1 MSTHDKNPNLPWY
14 VNNSLSAAE
23 RQALETQLTQD
34 AELKLEVEFL
44 QQIRQQVKKTPGA
57 TPGKLGWQKLQRQI
71 NRTPVKTNRRWQGF
85 AIAASLMLMVQGA
98 IIFNL
103 LQTEDNYAP
112 LSGLTQQQP
121 TLQIRFNPDIREA
134 DMRQLLRDIQG
145 QILDGPSANNLYRVS
160 LENPEQIAHYIETLR
175 ANSLV
180 DHVAQD

>member
-1 MSTHDKNPNLPWY
+1 MNNTEQNLNLPWY
-14 VNNSLSAAE
+14 VNNSLDAGE
-23 RQALETQLTQD
+23 RQTLETQLMQD

-44 QQIRQQVKKTPGA
+44 QQIRQQIKKPPGA
-57 TPGKLGWQKLQRQI
+57 TPGELGWKKLQRQI
-71 NRTPVKTNRRWQGF
+71 NRTPVNTNRRWQGF
-85 AIAASLMLMVQGA
+85 AIAASVMLMVQGA

-134 DMRQLLRDIQG
+134 DMRQLLRDIKG

-160 LENPEQIAHYIETLR
+160 LENPEQIAHFIETLR